1 MKLSC
6 LPLNSIQ
13 TTAAAAKRVARF
25 QQRGAVL
32 ARSAIL
38 SRAAATTA
46 ASRTS
51 STSRGATANATR
63 RARAIHTRAMAA
75 SMEEK
80 PLLSSADGGFP
91 LYDKVK
97 ADQVVPSMKELLAD
111 LGGKLDELEGNL
123 VAMPEGAVSWD
134 KLVVPLEEIV
144 DRLGRTWSVVT
155 HLKAVCDTEE
165 LRNAVEEVQP
175 DQVAFSLRLSQ
186 SETVYRGFRAIRDGP
201 EWDTLSEPR
210 KRIVLEN
217 IRDAE
222 LAGVALEGEQKE
234 RFNAIQQELS
244 KLSTKFSNNVLDG
257 TKAFSK
263 TITDKED
270 VAGLPKS
277 ALALASQTAKDKG
290 HPDATAEDGPW
301 VFTLDIPS
309 YLPVMLHAKN
319 RSLREELYKTYL
331 TRASSG
337 DIDNT
342 PVIERILVLR
352 KEMANLLGYA
362 CYADVSLASKMA
374 KLDQARNLLEELRLA
389 SYDAAVEDLKEVTAF
404 GKETAA
410 RFLRSP
416 YTINERLS

>member
-1 MKLSC
+1 M
-6 LPLNSIQ
+6 
-13 TTAAAAKRVARF
+13 
-25 QQRGAVL
+25 
-32 ARSAIL
+32 
-38 SRAAATTA
+38 
-46 ASRTS
+46 
-51 STSRGATANATR
+51 
-63 RARAIHTRAMAA
+63 
-75 SMEEK
+75 
-80 PLLSSADGGFP
+80 
-91 LYDKVK
+91 
-97 ADQVVPSMKELLAD
+97 
-111 LGGKLDELEGNL
+111 
-123 VAMPEGAVSWD
+123 
-134 KLVVPLEEIV
+134 
-144 DRLGRTWSVVT
+144 
-155 HLKAVCDTEE
+155 
-165 LRNAVEEVQP
+165 
-175 DQVAFSLRLSQ
+175 
-186 SETVYRGFRAIRDGP
+186 
-201 EWDTLSEPR
+201 
-210 KRIVLEN
+210 
-217 IRDAE
+217 
-222 LAGVALEGEQKE
+222 ALEGEQKE

-352 KEMANLLGYA
+352 KEMSNLLGYA

-374 KLDQARNLLEELRLA
+374 KLDQARNLLEELRMA

-404 GKETAA
+404 GK
-410 RFLRSP
+410 
-416 YTINERLS
+416 